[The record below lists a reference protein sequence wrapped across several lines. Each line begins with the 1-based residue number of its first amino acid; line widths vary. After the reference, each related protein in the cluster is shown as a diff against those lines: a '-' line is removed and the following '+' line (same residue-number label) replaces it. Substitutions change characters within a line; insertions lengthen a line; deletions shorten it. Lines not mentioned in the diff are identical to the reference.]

1 MEYESVNNLTDEIQ
15 LGLSQ
20 AKLKNRIV
28 MAPMTI
34 QSAFF
39 DGGVTQEMI
48 NYYAAR
54 SGDVGAV
61 IVESAF
67 VENYGRAFPG
77 ALGINTDSK
86 ISGLKKLASAI
97 KEKGSKAILQI
108 YHAGRMANGEY
119 NGGHQPISASPV
131 AALRD
136 NAETPLE
143 MTKEQIGFMIDA
155 FGNAVN
161 RAIVAGFDGVEIH
174 GANTYIIQQFFSP
187 HSNRRND
194 KWGGDIEKRTAFP
207 LAVLNE
213 AKKAVAQHQLTDFII
228 GYRFSP
234 EEIEEPGI
242 RFEDTMYLLD
252 KLAMSGLDYFHFS
265 MGNYARNSIVTP
277 EDKELLIRKYHAL
290 ESENVAK
297 IPVIGVGGIAQRSDA
312 NQALAQGYDMVSVG
326 KGFLVEPTWATKA
339 INGEECAEFADIE
352 QQHQLKIPT
361 PLWEIMDYMIV
372 DSKAEALKH
381 QRIKELQNVEISFEP
396 GEYIAYGYGHN
407 GKLPVTVT
415 FSDDKILDIIVDS
428 SKESDGI
435 ANPAFERIPQQI
447 MDGQTLNIDVISGA
461 TVSSQAVI
469 DGVSEAVDL
478 AGGNSEALRC
488 KAREAVEWSTEVIEK
503 TVDVVVVGGGGA
515 GLSAALTALDN
526 GKSVI
531 LLEKYPA
538 VGGNTVRTG
547 GWVNAAEPKWVKD
560 FPAIAG
566 EVDYLKAIAATPE
579 SDIAEEYL
587 ADFRTLKDQ
596 LANYFLDTESG
607 KNYLFDSVELHL
619 IQTYLGGKRTNL
631 NGELIHGQ
639 YDLVQTLT
647 SRAMESIDW
656 LTEKG
661 IDFNRGMVDIAVGA
675 LWRRAHKPN
684 RPKGVEFVE
693 KLQKQVIAQGGHIIT
708 DVRAEELIVDDGKVV
723 GIKATH
729 ANGTKYILTTNCG
742 VVLASGGFG
751 ANTKMLQKYN
761 NYWNEIA
768 DDIKTTNS
776 PALIGDGIEIGEKV
790 GADLVGMEYVQL
802 MPIGDPKSGALL
814 TGLIVPPENFVF
826 VNNQGKRFVDE
837 CESRDVLSRS
847 FFDNGGVVYMIADEA
862 IRKTA
867 ANTTDETIEREI
879 EEGIIIK
886 ADSIEELAQKIN
898 VPTEALTETIRRY
911 NSYVDEGRD
920 LEFHKG
926 ALGLKVEKAPF
937 YATPRKPSVHH
948 TMGGLKINTK
958 ACVLDKT
965 GAPISGLYA
974 AGEVTGG
981 IHAGN
986 RLGGNALIDIFTY
999 GRIAGDSVSNR
1010 V

>member
-1 MEYESVNNLTDEIQ
+1 MTKLLKDIK
-15 LGLSQ
+15 LGFSQ
-20 AKLKNRIV
+20 TTLKNRIV

-39 DGGVTQEMI
+39 DGGISQEMI
-48 NYYAAR
+48 DYYASR
-54 SGDVGAV
+54 SGDAAAI

-77 ALGINTDSK
+77 ALGITHDSK
-86 ISGLKKLASAI
+86 IAGLKELATAI
-97 KEKGSKAILQI
+97 KAKGSKAILQI
-108 YHAGRMANGEY
+108 YHAGRMASAEF
-119 NGGHQPISASPV
+119 NGGHQPISASPI

-143 MTKEQIGFMIDA
+143 MTDEQIHNMIEY
-155 FGNAVN
+155 FGHAVK
-161 RAIVAGFDGVEIH
+161 RAILSGFDGVEIH
-174 GANTYIIQQFFSP
+174 GANTYLIQQFFSP
-187 HSNRRND
+187 HSNRRTD

-207 LAVLNE
+207 LAVLE
-213 AKKAVAQHQLTDFII
+213 QAKQVVADHQITDFII

-252 KLAMSGLDYFHFS
+252 KLATSGLDYFHFS
-265 MGNYARNSIVTP
+265 MGNYARNSIVSP
-277 EDKELLIRKYHAL
+277 EDKALLIHKFHEL
-290 ESENVAK
+290 KSESVAQ
-297 IPVIGVGGIAQRSDA
+297 IPVIGVGGISQRSDA
-312 NQALAQGYDMVSVG
+312 DAALEQGYDMVSIG

-339 INGEECAEFADIE
+339 MNNESCAEFADIA
-352 QQHQLKIPT
+352 QQEELMIPT
-361 PLWEIMDYMIV
+361 PLWEIMDYMII
-372 DSKAEALKH
+372 DSAAETLKH
-381 QRIKELQNVEISFEP
+381 QRIKELQDIDIKFEP
-396 GEYIAYGYGHN
+396 GEFTAYGYGHN
-407 GKLPVTVT
+407 GQLPVTVT
-415 FSDDKILDIIVDS
+415 FSEDRILGVSVDS

-447 MDGQTLNIDVISGA
+447 LDGQTLNVDVISGA

-469 DGVSEAVDL
+469 DGVSNAVDL

-488 KAREAVEWSTEVIEK
+488 KAREAVEWSTQTIEE
-503 TVDVVVVGGGGA
+503 TVDVVIVGGGGA

-526 GKSVI
+526 KRTVVV
-531 LLEKYPA
+531 LEKFPA
-538 VGGNTVRTG
+538 IGGNTVRTG
-547 GWVNAAEPKWVKD
+547 GWVNAAEPKWQKD
-560 FPAIAG
+560 FPAVAG
-566 EVDYLKAIAATPE
+566 ETDYLKAIANTPE
-579 SDIAEEYL
+579 SEIAQEYL
-587 ADFRTLKDQ
+587 SDFRTLRDQ
-596 LANYFLDTESG
+596 LANYFLDVDSG
-607 KNYLFDSVELHL
+607 KNYLFDSTELHL

-631 NGELIHGQ
+631 DGEPIYGQ
-639 YDLVQTLT
+639 YDLVHTLT
-647 SRAMESIDW
+647 NRAMESIDW

-684 RPKGVEFVE
+684 RPKGVEFVD
-693 KLQKQVIAQGGHIIT
+693 KLQKHIVAQGGRIIT
-708 DVRAEELIVDDGKVV
+708 DTRASDLIVENGQVV
-723 GIKATH
+723 GVNATH
-729 ANGTKYILTTNCG
+729 SNGTKYSLMANHG

-761 NYWNEIA
+761 NYWNNIA

-776 PALIGDGIEIGEKV
+776 PALIGDGIAIGEKA
-790 GADLVGMEYVQL
+790 GADLVGMEYIQL

-826 VNNQGKRFVDE
+826 VNQQGKRFVNE
-837 CESRDVLSRS
+837 CESRDVLSNS
-847 FFDNGGVVYMIADEA
+847 FFDNGGLVYMIADEE

-867 ANTTDETIEREI
+867 ANTTHETIEREI

-886 ADSIEELAQKIN
+886 AGSIEELARKIN
-898 VPTEALTETIRRY
+898 VPEAELCSTIHRY
-911 NSYVDEGRD
+911 NSFVEDGRD
-920 LEFHKG
+920 PEFQKG

-948 TMGGLKINTK
+948 TMGGLRIDTK
-958 ACVLDKT
+958 ARVLDQQRS
-965 GAPISGLYA
+965 PIPGLYA
-974 AGEVTGG
+974 AGEVAGG
-981 IHAGN
+981 LHAGN

-1010 V
+1010 S

>member
-1 MEYESVNNLTDEIQ
+1 MGKLVKEIT
-15 LGLSQ
+15 LGLSE

-48 NYYAAR
+48 DYYASR
-54 SGDVGAV
+54 SGDAGAI

-77 ALGINTDSK
+77 ALGINDDCK
-86 ISGLKKLASAI
+86 IAGLKKLATAI
-97 KEKGSKAILQI
+97 KSKGSKAIIQI
-108 YHAGRMANGEY
+108 YHAGRMASGEY

-143 MTKEQIGFMIDA
+143 MTEQQVEDMIEN
-155 FGNAVN
+155 FSNAVN
-161 RAIVAGFDGVEIH
+161 RAILAGFDGVEIH
-174 GANTYIIQQFFSP
+174 GANTYLIQQFFSP
-187 HSNRRND
+187 HSNRRTD
-194 KWGGDIEKRTAFP
+194 KWGGDIEKRAAFP
-207 LAVLNE
+207 VAVLE
-213 AKKAVAQHQLTDFII
+213 ETKKVVSSHGLTDFIV

-242 RFEDTMYLLD
+242 RFEESMFLLD
-252 KLAMSGLDYFHFS
+252 KLAECGLDYFHFS
-265 MGNYARNSIVTP
+265 MGNYARSSIVNT
-277 EDKELLIRKYHAL
+277 EDKELLITKFHAL
-290 ESENVAK
+290 KSENVAK
-297 IPVIGVGGIAQRSDA
+297 IPVIGVGGIAQRKDA
-312 NQALAQGYDMVSVG
+312 DVAIEQGYDMVSIG
-326 KGFLVEPTWATKA
+326 KGFLVEPTWASKA
-339 INGEECAEFADIE
+339 INNENCAEFADIA
-352 QQHQLKIPT
+352 QQEELMIPT
-361 PLWEIMDYMIV
+361 PLWDIMDYMIV
-372 DSKAEALKH
+372 DSAAEALKH
-381 QRIKELQNVEISFEP
+381 QRIKELQNVEIAFEP
-396 GEYIAYGYGHN
+396 GEYTAYGHGHN

-415 FSDDKILDIIVDS
+415 FSEDKILDVLVDS
-428 SKESDGI
+428 SQESDGI

-447 MDGQTLNIDVISGA
+447 LDGQTLNIDVISGA

-469 DGVSEAVDL
+469 DGVSNAVDL

-488 KAREAVEWSTEVIEK
+488 KARAAVEWSTETIEES
-503 TVDVVVVGGGGA
+503 VDVVVVGGGGA

-526 GKSVI
+526 GKSVVI
-531 LLEKYPA
+531 LEKFPA
-538 VGGNTVRTG
+538 IGGNTVRTG
-547 GWVNAAEPKWVKD
+547 GWVNAAEAKWQKN

-566 EVDYLKAIAATPE
+566 EADYLKAIADTPE

-587 ADFRTLKDQ
+587 SDFRRLKDQ
-596 LANYFLDTESG
+596 LANYFLDIDGG
-607 KNYLFDSVELHL
+607 KNYLFDSTELHL

-631 NGELIHGQ
+631 DGVPTHGQ
-639 YDLVQTLT
+639 YELVNTLT

-661 IDFNRGMVDIAVGA
+661 IDFNRDMVDIAVGA

-693 KLQKQVIAQGGHIIT
+693 KLQKHIIAQGGRIIT
-708 DVRAEELIVDDGKVV
+708 DTRAEELIIEDGKVI
-723 GIKATH
+723 GIEARH
-729 ANGTKYILTTNCG
+729 SNGTQYKLMANYG

-776 PALIGDGIEIGEKV
+776 PALTGDGIGIGEKV
-790 GADLVGMEYVQL
+790 GAELVGMEYIQL

-826 VNNQGKRFVDE
+826 VNKQGKRFVDE
-837 CESRDVLSRS
+837 CESRDVLSNS
-847 FFDNGGVVYMIADEA
+847 FFENGGVIYMIADEE
-862 IRKTA
+862 IRQTA
-867 ANTTDETIEREI
+867 ANTNYETIEREI
-879 EEGIIIK
+879 EEGIIVK
-886 ADSIEELAQKIN
+886 ADSIEELADKLDIPAQELSK
-898 VPTEALTETIRRY
+898 TIRRY
-911 NSYVDEGRD
+911 NFYVDEGRD
-920 LEFHKG
+920 PEFHKG

-948 TMGGLKINTK
+948 TMGGLKIDTK
-958 ACVLDKT
+958 ACVLNKQ
-965 GAPISGLYA
+965 GLPIPGLYA
-974 AGEVTGG
+974 AGEVAGG

-999 GRIAGDSVSNR
+999 GRIAGESVSHQA
-1010 V
+1010 

>member
-1 MEYESVNNLTDEIQ
+1 MTKLIEEIK
-15 LGLSQ
+15 LGLSH
-20 AKLKNRIV
+20 ATLKNRIV

-39 DGGVTQEMI
+39 DGGVTQEMVD
-48 NYYAAR
+48 YYASR
-54 SGDVGAV
+54 SGDAGAI

-77 ALGINTDSK
+77 ALGINSDSK
-86 ISGLKKLASAI
+86 IAGLKKLATAI
-97 KEKGSKAILQI
+97 KAKGSKAILQI

-136 NAETPLE
+136 SAETPIE
-143 MTKEQIGFMIDA
+143 MTQEQIEGMIEN
-155 FGNAVN
+155 FGHAVN
-161 RAIVAGFDGVEIH
+161 RAILAGFEGVEIH
-174 GANTYIIQQFFSP
+174 GANTYLIQQFFSP
-187 HSNRRND
+187 HSNRRTD
-194 KWGGDIEKRTAFP
+194 KWGGNIEKRTAFP
-207 LAVLNE
+207 
-213 AKKAVAQHQLTDFII
+213 VAILEEVKRVVASHQLTDFII

-242 RFEDTMYLLD
+242 RFEDSMFLLD
-252 KLAMSGLDYFHFS
+252 KLATCGLDYFHFS
-265 MGNYARNSIVTP
+265 MGNYTRNSIVNP
-277 EDKELLIRKYHAL
+277 EDKEPLINKYHTL
-290 ESENVAK
+290 KSESVAK
-297 IPVIGVGGIAQRSDA
+297 VPVIGVGGIAQRSDA
-312 NQALAQGYDMVSVG
+312 DNAIEQGYDLVSIG

-339 INGEECAEFADIE
+339 INGELCAEFADIA
-352 QQHQLKIPT
+352 QQEELMIPT

-372 DSKAEALKH
+372 DSAAEALKH
-381 QRIKELQNVEISFEP
+381 QRIKELQNIDIKFEP
-396 GEYIAYGYGHN
+396 GEYTAYGYGHN
-407 GKLPVTVT
+407 GKLPVTVIL
-415 FSDDKILDIIVDS
+415 SEDKILEVLVDS

-447 MDGQTLNIDVISGA
+447 LDGQTLNIDVISGA

-469 DGVSEAVDL
+469 DGVSNAVDL

-488 KAREAVEWSTEVIEK
+488 KARDAVEWSTETIEE

-515 GLSAALTALDN
+515 GLSAALTALDS
-526 GKSVI
+526 GKSVVV
-531 LLEKYPA
+531 LEKFPA
-538 VGGNTVRTG
+538 IGGNTVRTG
-547 GWVNAAEPKWVKD
+547 GWVNAAEPKWQKD

-566 EVDYLKAIAATPE
+566 EADYLKGIADTPE
-579 SDIAEEYL
+579 SDIAQEYL
-587 ADFRTLKDQ
+587 SDFRALKDQ
-596 LANYFLDTESG
+596 LANYFLDIESG
-607 KNYLFDSVELHL
+607 KNYLFDSMELHL

-631 NGELIHGQ
+631 DGASIHGQ
-639 YDLVQTLT
+639 YDLVHTLT

-661 IDFNRGMVDIAVGA
+661 IDFNRDMVDIAVGA
-675 LWRRAHKPN
+675 LWRRAHKPT

-693 KLQKQVIAQGGHIIT
+693 KLQKHIIAQGGRIIT
-708 DVRAEELIVDDGKVV
+708 DTRAEDLIVEDSKVV

-729 ANGTKYILTTNCG
+729 SNGTKYKLNTNNG

-776 PALIGDGIEIGEKV
+776 PALIGDGIEIGEKA
-790 GADLVGMEYVQL
+790 GADVVGMEYIQL

-826 VNNQGKRFVDE
+826 VNKQGKRFVDE
-837 CESRDVLSRS
+837 CESRDVLSNS
-847 FFDNGGVVYMIADEA
+847 FFDNGGVIYMIADEE

-867 ANTTDETIEREI
+867 ANTTYETIEREI

-886 ADSIEELAQKIN
+886 ADSIEELAEKID
-898 VPTEALTETIRRY
+898 VSPAELSETIRRY

-920 LEFHKG
+920 PEFHKG

-948 TMGGLKINTK
+948 TMGGLKIDTK
-958 ACVLDKT
+958 ACVLDKN
-965 GAPISGLYA
+965 GLPIPGLYA
-974 AGEVTGG
+974 AGEITGG

-999 GRIAGDSVSNR
+999 GRIAGDSVSE
-1010 V
+1010 

>member
-1 MEYESVNNLTDEIQ
+1 MTKLIEEIK
-15 LGLSQ
+15 LGLSH
-20 AKLKNRIV
+20 ATLKNRIV

-39 DGGVTQEMI
+39 DGGVTQEMVD
-48 NYYAAR
+48 YYASR
-54 SGDVGAV
+54 SGDAGAI

-77 ALGINTDSK
+77 ALGINSDSK
-86 ISGLKKLASAI
+86 IAGLKKLATAI
-97 KEKGSKAILQI
+97 KAKGSKAILQI

-136 NAETPLE
+136 SAETPIE
-143 MTKEQIGFMIDA
+143 MTQEQIEGMIEN
-155 FGNAVN
+155 FGHAVN
-161 RAIVAGFDGVEIH
+161 RAILAGFEGVEIH
-174 GANTYIIQQFFSP
+174 GANTYLIQQFFSP
-187 HSNRRND
+187 HSNRRTD
-194 KWGGDIEKRTAFP
+194 KWGGNIEKRTAFP
-207 LAVLNE
+207 
-213 AKKAVAQHQLTDFII
+213 VAILEEVKRVVASHQLTDFII

-242 RFEDTMYLLD
+242 RFEDSMFLLD
-252 KLAMSGLDYFHFS
+252 KLATCGLDYFHFS
-265 MGNYARNSIVTP
+265 MGNYTRNSIVNP
-277 EDKELLIRKYHAL
+277 EDKEPLINKYHTL
-290 ESENVAK
+290 KSESVAK
-297 IPVIGVGGIAQRSDA
+297 VPVIGVGGIAQRSDA
-312 NQALAQGYDMVSVG
+312 DNAIEQGYDLVSIG

-339 INGEECAEFADIE
+339 INGELCAEFADIA
-352 QQHQLKIPT
+352 QQEELMIPT

-372 DSKAEALKH
+372 DSAAEALKH
-381 QRIKELQNVEISFEP
+381 QRIKELQNIDIKFEP
-396 GEYIAYGYGHN
+396 GEYTAYGYGHN

-415 FSDDKILDIIVDS
+415 LSEDKILEVLVDS

-447 MDGQTLNIDVISGA
+447 LDGQTLNIDVISGA

-469 DGVSEAVDL
+469 DGVSNAVDL

-488 KAREAVEWSTEVIEK
+488 KARDAVEWSTETIEE

-515 GLSAALTALDN
+515 GLSAALTALDS
-526 GKSVI
+526 GKSVVV
-531 LLEKYPA
+531 LEKFPA
-538 VGGNTVRTG
+538 IGGNTVRTG
-547 GWVNAAEPKWVKD
+547 GWVNAAEPKWQKD

-566 EVDYLKAIAATPE
+566 EADYLKGIADTPE
-579 SDIAEEYL
+579 SDIAQEYL
-587 ADFRTLKDQ
+587 SDFRALKDQ
-596 LANYFLDTESG
+596 LANYFLDIESG
-607 KNYLFDSVELHL
+607 KNYLFDSMELHL

-631 NGELIHGQ
+631 DGASIHGQ
-639 YDLVQTLT
+639 YDLVHTLT

-661 IDFNRGMVDIAVGA
+661 IDFNRDMVDIAVGA
-675 LWRRAHKPN
+675 LWRRAHKPT

-693 KLQKQVIAQGGHIIT
+693 KLQKHIIAQGGRIIT
-708 DVRAEELIVDDGKVV
+708 DTRAEDLIVEDSKVV

-729 ANGTKYILTTNCG
+729 SNGTKYKLNTNNG

-776 PALIGDGIEIGEKV
+776 PALIGDGIEIGEKA
-790 GADLVGMEYVQL
+790 GADVVGMEYIQL

-826 VNNQGKRFVDE
+826 VNKQGKRFVDE
-837 CESRDVLSRS
+837 CESRDVLSNS
-847 FFDNGGVVYMIADEA
+847 FFDNGGVIYMIADEE

-867 ANTTDETIEREI
+867 ANTTYETIEREI

-886 ADSIEELAQKIN
+886 ADSIEELAEKID
-898 VPTEALTETIRRY
+898 VSPAELSETIRRY

-920 LEFHKG
+920 PEFHKG

-948 TMGGLKINTK
+948 TMGGLKIDTK
-958 ACVLDKT
+958 ACVLDKN
-965 GAPISGLYA
+965 GLPIPGLYA
-974 AGEVTGG
+974 AGEITGG

-999 GRIAGDSVSNR
+999 GRIAGDSVSE
-1010 V
+1010 

>member
-1 MEYESVNNLTDEIQ
+1 MTKLIEEIK
-15 LGLSQ
+15 LGLSH
-20 AKLKNRIV
+20 ATLKNRIV

-39 DGGVTQEMI
+39 DGGVTQEMVD
-48 NYYAAR
+48 YYASR
-54 SGDVGAV
+54 SGDAGAI

-77 ALGINTDSK
+77 ALGINSDSK
-86 ISGLKKLASAI
+86 IAGLKKLATAI
-97 KEKGSKAILQI
+97 KAKGSKAILQI

-136 NAETPLE
+136 SAETPIE
-143 MTKEQIGFMIDA
+143 MTQEQIEGMIES
-155 FGNAVN
+155 FGHAVN
-161 RAIVAGFDGVEIH
+161 RAILAGFEGVEIH
-174 GANTYIIQQFFSP
+174 GANTYLIQQFFSP
-187 HSNRRND
+187 HSNRRTD
-194 KWGGDIEKRTAFP
+194 KWGGNIEKRTAFP
-207 LAVLNE
+207 VVILEEV
-213 AKKAVAQHQLTDFII
+213 KRVVASHQLTDFII

-242 RFEDTMYLLD
+242 RFEDSMFLLD
-252 KLAMSGLDYFHFS
+252 KLATCGLDYFHFS
-265 MGNYARNSIVTP
+265 MGNYTRNSIVNP
-277 EDKELLIRKYHAL
+277 EDKEPLINKYHTL
-290 ESENVAK
+290 KSESVAK

-312 NQALAQGYDMVSVG
+312 DNAIEQGYDLVSIG

-339 INGEECAEFADIE
+339 INGELCAEFADIA
-352 QQHQLKIPT
+352 QQEELMIPT

-372 DSKAEALKH
+372 DSAAEALKH
-381 QRIKELQNVEISFEP
+381 QRIKELQNIDIKFEP
-396 GEYIAYGYGHN
+396 GEYTAYGYGHN

-415 FSDDKILDIIVDS
+415 LSEDKILEVLVDS

-447 MDGQTLNIDVISGA
+447 LDGQTLNIDVISGA

-469 DGVSEAVDL
+469 DGVSNAVDL

-488 KAREAVEWSTEVIEK
+488 KARDAVEWSTETIEE

-515 GLSAALTALDN
+515 GLSAALTALDS
-526 GKSVI
+526 GKSVVV
-531 LLEKYPA
+531 LEKFPA
-538 VGGNTVRTG
+538 IGGNTVRTG
-547 GWVNAAEPKWVKD
+547 GWVNAAEPKWQKD

-566 EVDYLKAIAATPE
+566 EADYLKGIADTPE
-579 SDIAEEYL
+579 SDIAQEYL
-587 ADFRTLKDQ
+587 SDFRALKDQ
-596 LANYFLDTESG
+596 LANYFLDIESG
-607 KNYLFDSVELHL
+607 KNYLFDSMELHL

-631 NGELIHGQ
+631 DGASIHGQ
-639 YDLVQTLT
+639 YDLVHTLT

-661 IDFNRGMVDIAVGA
+661 IDFNRDMVDIAVGA
-675 LWRRAHKPN
+675 LWRRAHKPT

-693 KLQKQVIAQGGHIIT
+693 KLQKHIIAQGGRIIT
-708 DVRAEELIVDDGKVV
+708 DTRAEDLIVEDSKVV

-729 ANGTKYILTTNCG
+729 SNGTKYKLNTNNG

-776 PALIGDGIEIGEKV
+776 PALIGDGIEIGEKA
-790 GADLVGMEYVQL
+790 GADVVGMEYIQL

-826 VNNQGKRFVDE
+826 VNKQGKRFVDE
-837 CESRDVLSRS
+837 CESRDVLSNS
-847 FFDNGGVVYMIADEA
+847 FFDNGGVIYMIADEE

-867 ANTTDETIEREI
+867 ANTTYETIEREI

-886 ADSIEELAQKIN
+886 ADSIEELAEKID
-898 VPTEALTETIRRY
+898 VSPAELSETIRRY

-920 LEFHKG
+920 PEFHKG

-948 TMGGLKINTK
+948 TMGGLKIDTK
-958 ACVLDKT
+958 ACVLDKN
-965 GAPISGLYA
+965 GLPIPGLYA
-974 AGEVTGG
+974 AGEITGG

-999 GRIAGDSVSNR
+999 GRIAGDSVSE
-1010 V
+1010 